1 MARSPTKG
9 GAKSNHYG
17 IVIEFFVFC
26 MYMIYRQDLKKP
38 TKKLVQ
44 PTVVLPEA
52 SRRKETAE
60 ETSRSADN
68 PVVTAAAIAAAA
80 ASAATGP
87 FLQVNIKNTTKP
99 PNMKS
104 TELYTIVESNI
115 KLLWSLIGLL
125 I

>member
-60 ETSRSADN
+60 ETIRSADN

-115 KLLWSLIGLL
+115 KLWSLIGLL

>member
-9 GAKSNHYG
+9 GAKSNHHG

-26 MYMIYRQDLKKP
+26 IYMIYRQDLKKP

-115 KLLWSLIGLL
+115 KLWSLIGLL

>member
-52 SRRKETAE
+52 RRRKETAE

-115 KLLWSLIGLL
+115 KLWSLIGLL

>member
-104 TELYTIVESNI
+104 TELHTIVESNI
-115 KLLWSLIGLL
+115 KLWSLIGLL

>member
-9 GAKSNHYG
+9 GSKSNHYG

-115 KLLWSLIGLL
+115 KLWSLIGLL

>member
-1 MARSPTKG
+1 MS
-9 GAKSNHYG
+9 
-17 IVIEFFVFC
+17 
-26 MYMIYRQDLKKP
+26 YRQDLKKP

-44 PTVVLPEA
+44 PTVVLREA
-52 SRRKETAE
+52 SGRKETAE

-99 PNMKS
+99 LNNMKS

-115 KLLWSLIGLL
+115 KLLSLIGLL
-125 I
+125 KI

>member
-1 MARSPTKG
+1 MARSPTKR

-26 MYMIYRQDLKKP
+26 IYMIYRQDLKKP

-115 KLLWSLIGLL
+115 KLWSLIGLL

>member
-60 ETSRSADN
+60 ETNRSADN

-104 TELYTIVESNI
+104 TELYTIVERNI
-115 KLLWSLIGLL
+115 KLWSLIGLL

>member
-1 MARSPTKG
+1 MARSPTKA

-68 PVVTAAAIAAAA
+68 PVVTAAAMAAAA

-115 KLLWSLIGLL
+115 KLWSLIGLL

>member
-9 GAKSNHYG
+9 GAKSNHYS

-115 KLLWSLIGLL
+115 KLWSLIGLL

>member
-104 TELYTIVESNI
+104 SELYTIVESNI
-115 KLLWSLIGLL
+115 KLWSLIGLL

>member
-44 PTVVLPEA
+44 PTVVLPGA

>member
-1 MARSPTKG
+1 
-9 GAKSNHYG
+9 
-17 IVIEFFVFC
+17 

-44 PTVVLPEA
+44 PTVVLPET
-52 SRRKETAE
+52 SRRNETAE
-60 ETSRSADN
+60 ETSRSAHN

-87 FLQVNIKNTTKP
+87 FLQVNIKNITKP

-104 TELYTIVESNI
+104 TELYKIVESNI
-115 KLLWSLIGLL
+115 KLLSLIGLL

>member
-68 PVVTAAAIAAAA
+68 PVVTAAAIAAAV

-115 KLLWSLIGLL
+115 KLWSLIGLL